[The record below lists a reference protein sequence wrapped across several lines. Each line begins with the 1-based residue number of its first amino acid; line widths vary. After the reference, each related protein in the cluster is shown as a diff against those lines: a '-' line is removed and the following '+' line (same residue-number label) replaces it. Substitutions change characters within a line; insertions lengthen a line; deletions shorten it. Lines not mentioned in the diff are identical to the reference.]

1 VNPLKDDIKMIE
13 KEAARNLQV
22 GRWKDA
28 GSAYEYLMRE
38 KIKINDFKGALESA
52 AKALFCWQKLEDIT
66 RSAKLLEETGIIS
79 FKRAAKFFE
88 IIAKEDKRV
97 FERVAKCYAAIGD
110 TIRMKKSLKKAAKT
124 FSEKAEALIEAN
136 KCEDALQWLEGSIRC
151 YKKLGD
157 KENTKKSLTHKA
169 ECHEKL
175 AKEFEKK
182 KGVETEYL
190 AAREYENAAKTYK
203 KLRKRK
209 KTNEMLE
216 KSKKAK
222 EKAEKEYQGEY
233 DPLSTL

>member
-1 VNPLKDDIKMIE
+1 MIE

-28 GSAYEYLMRE
+28 GSAFEYLMRE
-38 KIKINDFKGALESA
+38 KMKINDFEGALESA
-52 AKALFCWQKLEDIT
+52 AKALFCWQKLGDIT
-66 RSAKLLEETGIIS
+66 RSAKLLEETGIMS
-79 FKRAAKFFE
+79 FKRAAEFFE
-88 IIAKEDKRV
+88 VIAKEDKRV
-97 FERVAKCYAAIGD
+97 FERAAKCYAAIGD
-110 TIRMKKSLKKAAKT
+110 TTRMKKSLKKAVKM
-124 FSEKAEALIEAN
+124 FSEKSESLIENN
-136 KCEDALQWLEGSIRC
+136 KCEEALRWLEGAIRC

-175 AKEFEKK
+175 AKEFQKK
-182 KGVETEYL
+182 KGAENEYL

-222 EKAEKEYQGEY
+222 EKAEKEYQGEF

>member
-1 VNPLKDDIKMIE
+1 MSPLKDDIKMIE

-38 KIKINDFKGALESA
+38 KMKINNFDGALEST
-52 AKALFCWQKLEDIT
+52 AKALFCWQKLGDIT

-79 FKRAAKFFE
+79 FKRAAEFFE
-88 IIAKEDKRV
+88 IIAKEDKRI
-97 FERVAKCYAAIGD
+97 FERAAKCYAAIGD
-110 TIRMKKSLKKAAKT
+110 TTKMKKSLKKAVKMFT
-124 FSEKAEALIEAN
+124 GKAEALIEAN
-136 KCEDALQWLEGSIRC
+136 KCEDALQWLEGAIRC
-151 YKKLGD
+151 YKKLGN
-157 KENTKKSLTHKA
+157 KEKVNKSLTQKA

-175 AKEFEKK
+175 AKGFQKN
-182 KGVETEYL
+182 KGVENEYL
-190 AAREYENAAKTYK
+190 AAREYENAAKIYK

-222 EKAEKEYQGEY
+222 EKAEKEYQGEF